1 MFPFLARAP
10 LTYYIA
16 VYRTNTFPLIHAGLF
31 HAFLNTIALV
41 PLLERFETEHGTLT
55 SLLLFFGR
63 ELPEIRPEPPQLTI
77 IIALST
83 IPAII
88 YVVLERGVLRGNTAV
103 LGARYV
109 HKLLCFHGQVLI
121 PFAVYGCSYSSGW
134 RRSRHIG
141 RTPISKLGPSKYR
154 HGQLLWCSPFL
165 SASWLKTRASLAI
178 SVASQWGIFVS
189 VSPLLLGGSA
199 NSIKSALDT

>member
-1 MFPFLARAP
+1 MFPFLARAR
-10 LTYYIA
+10 LTCDII

-31 HAFLNTIALV
+31 HAFLNVLALV

-63 ELPEIRPEPPQLTI
+63 ELPEIRPERPQLTT

-103 LGARYV
+103 LGARYAR
-109 HKLLCFHGQVLI
+109 KFLCF
-121 PFAVYGCSYSSGW
+121 
-134 RRSRHIG
+134 
-141 RTPISKLGPSKYR
+141 
-154 HGQLLWCSPFL
+154 
-165 SASWLKTRASLAI
+165 
-178 SVASQWGIFVS
+178 SV
-189 VSPLLLGGSA
+189 PY
-199 NSIKSALDT
+199 